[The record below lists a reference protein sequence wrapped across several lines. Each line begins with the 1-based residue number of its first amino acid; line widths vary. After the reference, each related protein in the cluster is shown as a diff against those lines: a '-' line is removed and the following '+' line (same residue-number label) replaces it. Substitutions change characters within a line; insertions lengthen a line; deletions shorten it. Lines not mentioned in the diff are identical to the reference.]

1 MPIRPLLFCLLLLV
15 GAPAQA
21 QLQVIVSLAPY
32 GSLVEQIAGDM
43 AEVMVMLPSG
53 ASPHTFEPTPR
64 MAAALAGADLVVLN
78 GSVDEWLHELVE
90 AANPGV
96 PVFEALELL
105 EEELEALAIGEAET
119 LASGHEGEE
128 RGEERRE
135 EGGEDEDGEG
145 HLYEGVN
152 PHVWLD
158 PVLTAS
164 LVQPIGEAL
173 AGLDPVNSTAY
184 RERSAALA
192 ADLLALDRELRETL
206 SAVAGAPFIPFHDAW
221 PYFALRYG
229 LDLLIEIEPFPG
241 REPSPRYL
249 AEAVRTIR
257 ESGAPAIFTEVGLND
272 RPGRV
277 LASEARVE
285 LHVLDPLGG
294 ARERYQDL
302 LRRNAE
308 TIVEAFRTWQRD

>member
-1 MPIRPLLFCLLLLV
+1 MPVRALLICLLLLV

-21 QLQVIVSLAPY
+21 QLRVVVSLAPY

-43 AEVMVMLPSG
+43 AEVTVMLPPG

-78 GSVDEWLHELVE
+78 GSLDEWLHELVE
-90 AANPGV
+90 AANPSV

-105 EEELEALAIGEAET
+105 EEELEALAVEAET
-119 LASGHEGEE
+119 LESDHEGEE
-128 RGEERRE
+128 RGEGRRE
-135 EGGEDEDGEG
+135 DGSEEEDGEG
-145 HLYEGVN
+145 HLHEGVN

-158 PVLTAS
+158 PVLTSA

-173 AGLDPVNSTAY
+173 ASLDPLNTTAY

-192 ADLLALDRELRETL
+192 ADLLALDRELRERL
-206 SAVAGAPFIPFHDAW
+206 AVVAGAPFIPFHDAW
-221 PYFALRYG
+221 PYFAQRYE

-277 LASEARVE
+277 LAGEARVE

-294 ARERYQDL
+294 VRERYQDL
-302 LRRNAE
+302 LRRNAGI
-308 TIVEAFRTWQRD
+308 IVEAFRSWRRD